1 MQLSLFPAVQGL
13 PIQKQLIFDSMSGR
27 PWYGSQIDSE
37 PYLDGDAPGKVAI
50 SVEFKN
56 NEASKLGRPLPAG
69 RVRLFKRDTDGSI
82 ELIGEDLIDH
92 TGKDSTITL
101 KVGNAFDVTGRR
113 TVLDFKTDSKG
124 RKMEELVRINLKN
137 AKEVP
142 VTVLVRESLYRG
154 QNWNILDANQKYKKV
169 DAFRIEAPI
178 DVPARSETNFE
189 YRVRYTW

>member
-101 KVGNAFDVTGRR
+101 
-113 TVLDFKTDSKG
+113 DFKTDSKG